1 MRTRIFTGALACAGF
16 LALAPMMGEAPAE
29 ARELIYSSGI
39 PAKHPLHDVTLAYY
53 FKAVEEASDGALT
66 FQLFPGGTLASSKV
80 SLSAIKTGTVDM
92 VLMADIYHPTE
103 MPTSVLISDLAALGK
118 DARVMT
124 GAVNQTLVLDCEPC
138 KEDFLNDNILPF
150 ASYALTPYHFMC
162 VSQPIAT
169 AEDVRGKKIRATG
182 SMGQLAAGLGG
193 TAVNITSAEV
203 YEALQRGQAD
213 CALGPIPWLKSY
225 SLWDLVK
232 YVTADG
238 VGTYH
243 GTTFINIRK
252 QVWAKFSEKEKQAF
266 VQPIPKAV
274 RIMAEVYE
282 TDDIEIK
289 KAAIEKGVQW
299 VDPEPSLI
307 QAVEEFRKGD
317 IERVI
322 SIAKSRGVKDPE
334 PIVDIF
340 VAAVEKWTQIV
351 ADIGEGEW
359 DESQWD
365 QYEAAIKAEIYD
377 KMETP

>member
-1 MRTRIFTGALACAGF
+1 MAFIRLIDNGLPPIRIA
-16 LALAPMMGEAPAE
+16 AP
-29 ARELIYSSGI
+29 
-39 PAKHPLHDVTLAYY
+39 
-53 FKAVEEASDGALT
+53 
-66 FQLFPGGTLASSKV
+66 
-80 SLSAIKTGTVDM
+80 SL
-92 VLMADIYHPTE
+92 L
-103 MPTSVLISDLAALGK
+103 L
-118 DARVMT
+118 
-124 GAVNQTLVLDCEPC
+124 
-138 KEDFLNDNILPF
+138 
-150 ASYALTPYHFMC
+150 
-162 VSQPIAT
+162 
-169 AEDVRGKKIRATG
+169 
-182 SMGQLAAGLGG
+182 
-193 TAVNITSAEV
+193 
-203 YEALQRGQAD
+203 QAD